1 MGASGLLNI
10 VGGCCGT
17 TPEHIAAMSRAVEHL
32 PPRKLPEIPVA
43 CRLSG
48 LEPLNIGDDSLF
60 VNVGER
66 TNVTGSA
73 KFKRL
78 IKEEKYS
85 EALDVARQQVESGAQ
100 IIDINMDEGCLM
112 PKRRWCVSSAQLPVS
127 RTLPACQS

>member
-1 MGASGLLNI
+1 
-10 VGGCCGT
+10 
-17 TPEHIAAMSRAVEHL
+17 MSRAVEGL
-32 PPRKLPEIPVA
+32 APRKLPEIPVA

-48 LEPLNIGDDSLF
+48 LEPLNIGEDSLF

-85 EALDVARQQVESGAQ
+85 EALDVAASRWKTLRRLSISTWMKDARRRSGDGAF
-100 IIDINMDEGCLM
+100 
-112 PKRRWCVSSAQLPVS
+112 S
-127 RTLPACQS
+127 QSDCR